1 MFMPKTGISVTLSDG
16 NLLWLRSRTQTA
28 KARSLSQTLD
38 ALVTEARLGGRVP
51 EASIRSVKGTV
62 DIAADDPAL
71 EGADAYVRDLFTS
84 SAARPVA
91 ARERL
96 APYRT
101 GRGRRRG

>member
-1 MFMPKTGISVTLSDG
+1 MFMPKSGISVTLSDN
-16 NLLWLRSRTQTA
+16 NLLWLRSRTQAA

-71 EGADAYVRDLFTS
+71 ERADLYVRDLFTAS
-84 SAARPVA
+84 TGRPVV

-96 APYRT
+96 APHGT
-101 GRGRRRG
+101 ARGRRRG